1 MNNVVLR
8 EQVKERAA
16 RAPSNEMLA
25 APLFLI
31 RAKKCLYPL
40 GSTILIFM
48 LHPNG
53 CVRYPAVEAEDAKLR
68 VSGCAVRLPHVG
80 VYPRQ
85 SSHDALNSVATH
97 SYQQVA
103 SRSSCSR
110 LQSLGLDG

>member
-1 MNNVVLR
+1 MRSCGDYIQLQFNRSTCERRFIDALR
-8 EQVKERAA
+8 
-16 RAPSNEMLA
+16 SNDLLA
-25 APLFLI
+25 APLILI
-31 RAKKCLYPL
+31 RAKESLYPL
-40 GSTILIFM
+40 GSTILILM

-53 CVRYPAVEAEDAKLR
+53 CVRYPTVEAEDAKLR

-103 SRSSCSR
+103 SRSFC
-110 LQSLGLDG
+110 